1 MASELDPFIRAK
13 LLAFRARFRGLVF
26 VRGLCSGLLAFLGG
40 LLILSLFDY
49 FIVMEDRAR
58 HALSGG
64 MYLATIIVTWLVCIR
79 PLLRVLEEREL
90 AAMMEREEPL
100 LKSKLLSAV
109 ELSEEEGERESKL
122 FRQQAQQVVIEDLRG
137 LEMDRLM
144 PAKLVQTWLV
154 AVAVLIVATGLMA
167 AFQSGRTLLM
177 RALVPMANIDRVSRN
192 KVLVLAPEG
201 GNAAVPEND
210 EIQIRI
216 QVRGPK
222 IKAPPYLMAERQDE
236 QVQKAFFARAI
247 DSDSKDEYTTTIA
260 VESKNITYRVHAGD
274 AVSRRY
280 TLESRERPQV
290 VQYEKTYVFPEYTG
304 QSPRTGKEEHGNLSA
319 LTDTKVKLTLHLNQS
334 VQTAVMHHVTE
345 SATNKLNFVQGID
358 SKQWQLELPLSEN
371 GAYKVHLTTAEKLSN
386 KSPVEYSIEANPDLV
401 PTVELSQPGAELTVR
416 PEDIIPIVGEVKD
429 DIGLARWEQ
438 LFKVN
443 QADWKPIHT
452 NLYTKPLTTNAMVR
466 FDCDLLKRKVKPG
479 DLVLTKLAVID
490 RKGSRTESRPI
501 RIKVDS
507 ALFEANRI
515 ASLVEQR
522 QWVDRLKQATA
533 KALAFHKVLAKDLEG
548 LIIPGRDADR
558 RAKADEALL
567 ELDEAKN
574 AWGQVWGGLSAVIG
588 KARQGREASG
598 LRLMGR
604 LGVRMEADWFPRA
617 RIHLVPL
624 QGIVVDPGVKAHL
637 KHLPV
642 VLKKIHSTNTDLQN
656 TAISWLAA
664 DEAAVALD
672 LLDYI
677 QRAAENMHRVA
688 KADKDTDVE
697 VWTRLARRQASAGKE
712 LDVAEDVLKKL
723 EGRVPVDQREVIGA
737 LHDDLQKIHETLAA
751 KHAEGIKPDRTL
763 LTTGLL
769 WSQAISDSRDIL
781 RPLTHELG
789 EKSAQAREKL
799 ESSVGNAAGS
809 VLRLTQAL
817 EANELA
823 KAKLAEAKKDGENVL
838 MAKAAVNVTGEL
850 MEQEWIVAQGILRGR
865 ARIEEAGKASNALFV
880 SDTAQA
886 AIALGAIHEGME
898 AGRDLKEVKKQ
909 LEAIAEA
916 LATLEVAHELA
927 LLENAVKSLA
937 NRERWEHKSTDAN
950 TLRPR
955 DWGWFSRKLSLS
967 PKKLRAAGLAGEG
980 KLNDLVRGAAAKAVA
995 REMNQRQTQAGFF
1008 VEPNENKP
1016 SN

>member
-1 MASELDPFIRAK
+1 MGSELDPFIRAK
-13 LLAFRARFRGLVF
+13 LFAFRARFRGLVF

-40 LLILSLFDY
+40 LLILSLTDY
-49 FIVMEDRAR
+49 FIVMEDRTR
-58 HALSGG
+58 YALSGG
-64 MYLATIIVTWLVCIR
+64 MYLATIIVMWLVCIR

-122 FRQQAQQVVIEDLRG
+122 FRKQAQEVVIEDLRG
-137 LEMDRLM
+137 LEMERLM

-154 AVAVLIVATGLMA
+154 AVALVILITGLMT
-167 AFQSGRTLLM
+167 AFQAGRTLLM

-236 QVQKAFFARAI
+236 RAQKAFFTRAI
-247 DSDSKDEYTTTIA
+247 DSESGDEYTTTIA

-304 QSPRTGKEEHGNLSA
+304 QDPRTGKEDHGNLSA
-319 LTDTKVKLTLHLNQS
+319 LADTKVKLTLHLNQS
-334 VQTAVMHHVTE
+334 VQTAVMDHVTE
-345 SATNKLNFVQGID
+345 SATNKLDFVQGTD
-358 SKQWQLELPLSEN
+358 SKQWQLEMLLSEN

-452 NLYTKPLTTNAMVR
+452 NLYTKPLTTNAIVE
-466 FDCDLLKRKVKPG
+466 FDCDLLKREVKPG

-490 RKGSRTESRPI
+490 RKGSRTESRPV
-501 RIKVDS
+501 RVKVDS

-522 QWVDRLKQATA
+522 QWVDRLKQATI
-533 KALAFHKVLAKDLEG
+533 KTLDFHKVLAKDLED
-548 LIIPGRDADR
+548 LILPGRDADR

-567 ELDEAKN
+567 KLDEAKN
-574 AWGQVWGGLSAVIG
+574 AWGQILGTIPVEVR
-588 KARQGREASG
+588 KARPGREASG

-604 LGVRMEADWFPRA
+604 MGVRMEADWFPRS
-617 RIHLVPL
+617 RLHLLPL
-624 QGIVVDPGVKAHL
+624 QGIVVNPGVKAHF

-642 VLKKIHSTNTDLQN
+642 VLNNIHSTNTGLES
-656 TAISWLAA
+656 TATIWLAA

-712 LDVAEDVLKKL
+712 LDVAKDVLKKL
-723 EGRVPVDQREVIGA
+723 SGRLPVDKREVIDV
-737 LHDDLQKIHETLAA
+737 LHEDLQKIHETLLA
-751 KHAEGIKPDRTL
+751 KHVEGINPDRTL

-781 RPLTHELG
+781 RPLTRELG
-789 EKSAQAREKL
+789 EDAAQARGKL
-799 ESSVGNAAGS
+799 EASVDNTAGS

-817 EANELA
+817 ESNEQA
-823 KAKLAEAKKDGENVL
+823 KAKLAKAKKDGENVL
-838 MAKAAVNVTGEL
+838 VAQAEVKVTSEL
-850 MEQEWIVAQGILRGR
+850 MEKEWTVAQGLLRGR
-865 ARIEEAGKASNALFV
+865 ASMEESGKASNALFV

-886 AIALGAIHEGME
+886 AIALGAIREGME
-898 AGRDLKEVKKQ
+898 SGRDLKEVKKQ
-909 LEAIAEA
+909 LEGITEA
-916 LATLEVAHELA
+916 LVALEAAHELA
-927 LLENAVKSLA
+927 LLENAVKNLA
-937 NRERWEHKSTDAN
+937 NRERWEHKATDAN
-950 TLRPR
+950 SLRPR
-955 DWGWFSRKLSLS
+955 DWGWLSRRLSLS
-967 PKKLRAAGLAGEG
+967 SKKLRAAGLAGEG